1 MEYLDFEKVII
12 EDNDSVQLKKIK
24 KFLEDQELKLDSNLD
39 YTIAFY
45 DDEDE
50 VVATGSFK
58 KNILKCIAVNNKYKG
73 SGVSSKIVSELINEE
88 FRRGYSHLF
97 VYTKPKNIDIF
108 KGLGFYEIETVEN
121 KVTLLENLP
130 NGINKYCEK
139 LKKETPNINGD
150 KITSV
155 VVNCNPFTLGHR
167 YLIEKASKENDL
179 VHVFVVWE
187 DESMFS
193 PEVRY
198 KLVQE
203 GLKDL
208 DNIVLHKAEDYII
221 SDATFPSYFLK
232 KKDNVVKIHANLDI
246 KIFLHYIV
254 KALNIKRRYV
264 GEEPL
269 DFVTNEYNEVM
280 KEILNKN
287 GIQVIEVPRLEN
299 NNEIISASKVRKLFE
314 NREFSKL
321 KGFVPE
327 STYNFLVSKE
337 GEKLIKE

>member
-39 YTIAFY
+39 YTIVFY

-58 KNILKCIAVNNKYKG
+58 KNILKCIAVNNRYKG

-88 FRRGYSHLF
+88 FMRGYSHLF

-139 LKKETPNINGD
+139 LKKETPNIKGD
-150 KITSV
+150 KIASI

-198 KLVQE
+198 KLVKE

-246 KIFLHYIV
+246 KIFLNYIV

-269 DFVTNEYNEVM
+269 DFVTNEYNLAM
-280 KEILNKN
+280 KEILDKN

-327 STYNFLVSKE
+327 STYDFLVSKE
-337 GEKLIKE
+337 GEELIKK